1 MKFQFLKVFLGW
13 TLLASILTKYPYLA
27 QIDEE
32 IPILINRLFATMIDP
47 LYNKIRIF
55 SDEEI
60 SSLQNPKG
68 ITFSRPHNTVLSSI
82 HLLLTCSVSIL

>member
-1 MKFQFLKVFLGW
+1 MKFQFLKVFLGVGLYW
-13 TLLASILTKYPYLA
+13 PAIFILTKYPYLA

-60 SSLQNPKG
+60 SNLQNLKE
-68 ITFSRPHNTVLSSI
+68 
-82 HLLLTCSVSIL
+82 